1 MPSPTCV
8 PGAKF
13 QKRVCDETTT
23 SVMLFIVETLLYLT
37 TTLTRTATL
46 IVVLA
51 IRRSWLG
58 SAADLFL
65 PRDQDLLASITN
77 PCCLVDLEK
86 LWKEIRRQTIRGAF
100 AADEAA
106 AVLAVVRPG
115 FCSQGGLTV
124 HAP

>member
-1 MPSPTCV
+1 
-8 PGAKF
+8 
-13 QKRVCDETTT
+13 
-23 SVMLFIVETLLYLT
+23 MLFIVETLLYLT